1 MNQIQNLVSFGL
13 GLRFLVHCPRLAAG
27 LKFISE
33 EKKMKRN
40 VFFFTGGLIICA
52 LWFGACTKGQ
62 NSVDSTKKYTLKM
75 STQLNETHPMVE
87 GFKSWA
93 KKVEEKTNGGITIQI
108 YPSAQLGSDEDVIE
122 QALQGVNVAVLTDG
136 GRMAN
141 YVKDIGIIGMP
152 YIASDYSE
160 LRKIIETAIF
170 ASWEEELVK
179 DNDIR
184 ILSFNWYDG
193 PRHFLTNVP
202 VTKPEEL
209 KGLRIRTPGAPVWAR
224 SVAAMGATPIAMGWN
239 DSYNAVQS
247 KSIDGVEAQHT
258 ASFGARLYEVI
269 KYIDKTGHFQLANG
283 IIVGEKW
290 FSQLP
295 ADYQK
300 ILVDE
305 CKAAAYE
312 NAEVVSRMADD
323 YEKQMVEKGMVVVE
337 ADRVAFKAAA
347 EGAYTELG
355 FSTLRDQI
363 YAELGK

>member
-1 MNQIQNLVSFGL
+1 
-13 GLRFLVHCPRLAAG
+13 
-27 LKFISE
+27 
-33 EKKMKRN
+33 
-40 VFFFTGGLIICA
+40 
-52 LWFGACTKGQ
+52 
-62 NSVDSTKKYTLKM
+62 M
-75 STQLNETHPMVE
+75 STQLNETHPMVD
-87 GFKSWA
+87 GFKAWA
-93 KKVEEKTNGGITIQI
+93 KNVGEKTEGKVVIQV

-152 YIASDYSE
+152 YIASDYNE
-160 LRKIIETAIF
+160 LRKITETKTF
-170 ASWEEELVK
+170 AAWEEELVK
-179 DNDIR
+179 DNGVR

-202 VTKPEEL
+202 VTQPGEL
-209 KGLRIRTPGAPVWAR
+209 KGLRIRTPGAPVWTR
-224 SVAAMGATPIAMGWN
+224 SVEAMGATPIAMGWN

-269 KYIDKTGHFQLANG
+269 KYIDKTSHFQLANG

-295 ADYQK
+295 AEYQK

-305 CKAAAYE
+305 CKATAYE
-312 NAEVVSRMADD
+312 NAKLVSQMADD
-323 YEKQMVEKGMVVVE
+323 YEKQMVEKGMVVVDANQE
-337 ADRVAFKAAA
+337 AFKAAA
-347 EGAYTELG
+347 ESAYTALG
-355 FSTLRDQI
+355 FSSLRDQI

>member
-1 MNQIQNLVSFGL
+1 MTVAFIVCGLSQDNLNSLV
-13 GLRFLVHCPRLAAG
+13 REMEMKKRKMCFLA
-27 LKFISE
+27 
-33 EKKMKRN
+33 
-40 VFFFTGGLIICA
+40 GGLIICA
-52 LWFGACTKGQ
+52 LLVGGCAKGRNDKDGART
-62 NSVDSTKKYTLKM
+62 YTLKM

-93 KKVEEKTNGGITIQI
+93 KKVEEKTNGGVIIQV

-152 YIASDYSE
+152 YIASDYNE
-160 LRKIIETAIF
+160 LRKITETKTF
-170 ASWEEELVK
+170 AAWEEELVK
-179 DNDIR
+179 DNGVR

-193 PRHFLTNVP
+193 PRYFLTNVP

-224 SVAAMGATPIAMGWN
+224 SVAALGATPIAMGWN

-258 ASFGARLYEVI
+258 ASFGARLYEVV

-283 IIVGEKW
+283 IMVGEKW

-300 ILVDE
+300 ILADE

-312 NAEVVSRMADD
+312 NAELVSRLADD

-337 ADRVAFKAAA
+337 ADREAFKAASEA
-347 EGAYTELG
+347 AYRELG
-355 FSTLRDQI
+355 FSALRDQI